1 MATRDDSCIKRDV
14 CTFYGCGSTSDLCA
28 DCGHYLAEAVNTS
41 TNKQMVAALWDAI
54 CSDSVKK
61 VGYDASESEWVPLNI
76 ERLNAAWKKVN
87 ESSAHHH

>member
-41 TNKQMVAALWDAI
+41 TNKQMVAALWRAL
-54 CSDSVKK
+54 SDSDVKK
-61 VGYDASESEWVPLNI
+61 AGNSRGVWLPLTKA
-76 ERLNAAWKKVN
+76 RLNAAYTKVFGL
-87 ESSAHHH
+87 

>member
-1 MATRDDSCIKRDV
+1 MGLQCNRCWCDIEELLCPECAANT
-14 CTFYGCGSTSDLCA
+14 GGSA
-28 DCGHYLAEAVNTS
+28 NTS